1 MNGATKKPTIS
12 WGQNWNIWII
22 ESSALGSKY
31 SKSMFNEVLSIQV
44 AASIIWTRRWCD
56 LRHSKQQII
65 LEGNGKSVRFETCQP
80 NASLALHPHIWPWI
94 KILAW
99 LKNLAKCETS
109 KGPRTPRHI
118 VALCC
123 EGCFGHRYKLHMMQG
138 TWMATRGWAQLKN
151 CSQIWIISKF
161 VGKTKKIFEN
171 TWKHY
176 LVLGDLLTLWLNS
189 HHSAPLICRS
199 LFVPQIVDWNS
210 SFLELSQ

>member
-1 MNGATKKPTIS
+1 
-12 WGQNWNIWII
+12 
-22 ESSALGSKY
+22 
-31 SKSMFNEVLSIQV
+31 MFNEVLSIQV

-123 EGCFGHRYKLHMMQG
+123 EGCFGHRYKLLMMQG

-161 VGKTKKIFEN
+161 VGKTKKNI
-171 TWKHY
+171 WKHLKTLPSPWWFAHT
-176 LVLGDLLTLWLNS
+176 LVELT
-189 HHSAPLICRS
+189 
-199 LFVPQIVDWNS
+199 
-210 SFLELSQ
+210 SFSTFDLSQPLCATNSWLEFIISWIVSVTARYEQ